1 MQYRLALHVALLGA
15 FVLAPCTAFAQGA
28 PSSAAASPSVAR
40 NLIHGELLGAGGL
53 YSINYERRVARQ
65 WTVRAGFSAYNGQSD
80 ASTDDSVTLVLFP
93 VMVNALLPGGTHNV
107 ELGAGPT
114 MGYASAT
121 VEDLG
126 SLTGFGV
133 GAISANIAYR
143 YQPPEGGVSFRAG
156 FLPNYSGASTSVWL
170 SLSIGYA
177 F

>member
-1 MQYRLALHVALLGA
+1 M
-15 FVLAPCTAFAQGA
+15 
-28 PSSAAASPSVAR
+28 
-40 NLIHGELLGAGGL
+40 
-53 YSINYERRVARQ
+53 
-65 WTVRAGFSAYNGQSD
+65 RAGFSAYNGQSD